1 MLRDKLDE
9 RAAAMGQVLRTALE
23 RLRDAH
29 AVIGDVRGQGLYQ
42 MLDIVSDKETRTPD
56 PAMAERIRLN
66 AALGGVI
73 VICVKNF
80 LRICPPLT
88 VTEAE
93 IEAFTERLDRAVR
106 LALDGHPKD
115 VDFRASSSLA
125 MGGVAAQ

>member
-1 MLRDKLDE
+1 
-9 RAAAMGQVLRTALE
+9 
-23 RLRDAH
+23 
-29 AVIGDVRGQGLYQ
+29 
-42 MLDIVSDKETRTPD
+42 
-56 PAMAERIRLN
+56 MAERIRLN

-93 IEAFTERLDRAVR
+93 IEAFVERLDRAVR
-106 LALDGHPKD
+106 RALDGHPKD

>member
-1 MLRDKLDE
+1 
-9 RAAAMGQVLRTALE
+9 MGEVLRAALE
-23 RLRDAH
+23 RLRNSH

-42 MLDIVSDKETRTPD
+42 MLDIVSDKESRTPD

-93 IEAFTERLDRAVR
+93 IAAFAERLDRAVR
-106 LALDGHPKD
+106 LALDGHPRD

-125 MGGVAAQ
+125 MGSVASG